1 MERVEMGMGREH
13 LLQLERGKVTMLER
27 RRGDI
32 RSSIITRKCAARRAT
47 HGVVD
52 LDLDLDLGLVVD
64 LHLHLVLHLTLALL
78 IDLIEGLLIRG
89 KGRVGVVG

>member
-32 RSSIITRKCAARRAT
+32 RSSIITRKCGARRAP
-47 HGVVD
+47 HGV
-52 LDLDLDLGLVVD
+52 LDLDLGLDLVVD
-64 LHLHLVLHLTLALL
+64 LHLHLVLHLTLARR
-78 IDLIEGLLIRG
+78 IDLIECLLIRG